1 MMERPLMTADELK
14 SLPKGTFVVMKTG
27 AHPMQ
32 TKLRLFSDWG
42 ITFDEPYAT
51 PEHAARP
58 VAYASRE
65 ELFRSVQLAYSKS
78 SDTHPEQ
85 YGQHEISG
93 ERSFN
98 SFEEDTL

>member
-1 MMERPLMTADELK
+1 MPTQTTAEVKVSSWRKPSGFMTA
-14 SLPKGTFVVMKTG
+14 TC
-27 AHPMQ
+27 
-32 TKLRLFSDWG
+32 
-42 ITFDEPYAT
+42 T

-58 VAYASRE
+58 VAYASWE

>member
-1 MMERPLMTADELK
+1 MAATC
-14 SLPKGTFVVMKTG
+14 
-27 AHPMQ
+27 
-32 TKLRLFSDWG
+32 
-42 ITFDEPYAT
+42 T

-78 SDTHPEQ
+78 SDVYAEQ
-85 YGQHEISG
+85 YRQHEISG
-93 ERSFN
+93 ERPFN

>member
-1 MMERPLMTADELK
+1 MTD
-14 SLPKGTFVVMKTG
+14 TC
-27 AHPMQ
+27 
-32 TKLRLFSDWG
+32 
-42 ITFDEPYAT
+42 T

-65 ELFRSVQLAYSKS
+65 ELFRSVKLAYSKS
-78 SDTHPEQ
+78 SDVYAEQ
-85 YGQHEISG
+85 YRQHEISG